1 MSTPKVIAM
10 NSHNIILSEILL
22 FLLLP
27 TKSSLAHVEG
37 LKNVIS
43 RDIDRIERDDNPET
57 VEEDEEQP
65 LVHPVAGVEVDVTR
79 QPLRHESHVAYET
92 GEHDIMYS

>member
-1 MSTPKVIAM
+1 M
-10 NSHNIILSEILL
+10 NSHNIILNEIFL
-22 FLLLP
+22 FLFLP
-27 TKSSLAHVEG
+27 AEGSLAHAEG

-79 QPLRHESHVAYET
+79 QPLRHESHVAYKN
-92 GEHDIMYS
+92 GEHDITYS